1 MSSSRLAQ
9 EQLHDP
15 LSMIYPAIGPPSF
28 PSRPGSF
35 VQIDCCLEVSLTET
49 LARGET
55 RKWSTDAGRHRL
67 TIDILPD
74 VALLEIFDCYVNQAR
89 EEEEEEEDPFK
100 IQAWHTLVHVCRKW
114 RIIALGSPLR
124 LDLRLFCTDTTPV
137 KETLA
142 VWPPLPIVI
151 GRYDESTQMDNIIV
165 ALEHNDRVCQIN
177 LVDITNS
184 QMEEVL
190 AAMQQPFPALTKLR
204 ISWAYW
210 QKDETRPVVPESLLG
225 GSAPRLQHLEL
236 HGVRFPGLPKLVLSA
251 TDLVSLS
258 ISNIPHSIYFSP
270 EAIVRCLSTL
280 MRLERLELEFESPL
294 SRPIR
299 ESRRLHPLTRSALP
313 ALTHIGF
320 KGVSEYLE
328 DLVARIDA
336 PLLHRLYITFFHQL
350 IFDTPQLAQFLGRTP
365 NIQPSVEAHIGFSGR
380 YVEVASSR
388 TFPRKVV
395 LGIRC
400 RQPDWQLSCL
410 TQVCSS
416 SFPEAF
422 IPTVEHLYICE
433 GFGQPRWQDDIED
446 SQWLEVLHP
455 FTAVKCLYL
464 SQAFASRIAPALQEL
479 AGEVLPSLQNLFLED
494 LHTSGHAD
502 EAIGKFVAARRLAGH
517 PIVFSNW
524 DR

>member
-1 MSSSRLAQ
+1 
-9 EQLHDP
+9 
-15 LSMIYPAIGPPSF
+15 MIYPAIGPPSS
-28 PSRPGSF
+28 PSRPGPF
-35 VQIDCCLEVSLTET
+35 VQIDCRLEGSSTEKCAHRET
-49 LARGET
+49 L
-55 RKWSTDAGRHRL
+55 KWSTITGWSWV
-67 TIDILPD
+67 TIDMLPD

-89 EEEEEEEDPFK
+89 EEEEEEGDPFK

-142 VWPPLPIVI
+142 VWPPLPIII
-151 GRYDESTQMDNIIV
+151 GHYNRSTAQMDNIIV
-165 ALEHNDRVCQIN
+165 ALEHIDRVCQIN
-177 LVDITNS
+177 LVGITNS
-184 QMEEVL
+184 QLEEVL
-190 AAMQQPFPALTKLR
+190 VAMQQPFPALTELR
-204 ISWAYW
+204 ISWAYG

-251 TDLVSLS
+251 TDLVSLY
-258 ISNIPHSIYFSP
+258 ISNIPHSGYFSP

-280 MRLERLELEFESPL
+280 TRLERLSLVFKSPL

-313 ALTHIGF
+313 ALTYF
-320 KGVSEYLE
+320 RFEGVSEYLE

-336 PLLHRLYITFFHQL
+336 PLLDSFIIWFFHQL
-350 IFDTPQLAQFLGRTP
+350 IFDTPQLAQFVARTP
-365 NIQPSVEAHIGFSGR
+365 NILPP
-380 YVEVASSR
+380 VEVCISFSDYGVAVTSPP
-388 TFPRKVV
+388 TFQVPIKFT
-395 LGIRC
+395 LGINC

-422 IPTVEHLYICE
+422 IPTVEHLYINGWE
-433 GFGQPRWQDDIED
+433 PRWQDDIED
-446 SQWLEVLHP
+446 SQWLEALHP

-464 SQAFASRIAPALQEL
+464 SQAFASCIAPALQEL

>member
-15 LSMIYPAIGPPSF
+15 LSMIYPAIGPPSS
-28 PSRPGSF
+28 PSRPGPF
-35 VQIDCCLEVSLTET
+35 VQIDCRLEGSSTEKCAHRET
-49 LARGET
+49 L
-55 RKWSTDAGRHRL
+55 KWSTITGWSWV
-67 TIDILPD
+67 TIDMLPD

-89 EEEEEEEDPFK
+89 EEEEEEGDPFK

-124 LDLRLFCTDTTPV
+124 LDLRLLCRDTTPV
-137 KETLA
+137 KETLT
-142 VWPPLPIVI
+142 VWPPLPII
-151 GRYDESTQMDNIIV
+151 IWPSSHPAQIDNIIV

-177 LVDITNS
+177 LLNITNS
-184 QMEEVL
+184 QLEEVL
-190 AAMQQPFPALTKLR
+190 AAMQQPFPALTELR
-204 ISWAYW
+204 ISWAYG
-210 QKDETRPVVPESLLG
+210 QKDETRPVVPESFLG

-251 TDLVSLS
+251 TDLVSLY
-258 ISNIPHSIYFSP
+258 ISNIPHSGYFSP
-270 EAIVRCLSTL
+270 EAIIRCLSTL
-280 MRLERLELEFESPL
+280 NRLETLSLESKSPL
-294 SRPIR
+294 SRPVR
-299 ESRRLHPLTRSALP
+299 ESRRPHPLTRSTFP
-313 ALTHIGF
+313 ALTSFWF

-336 PLLHRLYITFFHQL
+336 PLLDNFSIWFFHQL
-350 IFDTPQLAQFLGRTP
+350 IFDTPQLAQFVARTP
-365 NIQPSVEAHIGFSGR
+365 NIQPPVEARIDFSEC
-380 YVEVASSR
+380 YVEVTSSR
-388 TFPRKVV
+388 TLSRRFT
-395 LGIRC
+395 LAINC

-446 SQWLEVLHP
+446 SQWLELLHP